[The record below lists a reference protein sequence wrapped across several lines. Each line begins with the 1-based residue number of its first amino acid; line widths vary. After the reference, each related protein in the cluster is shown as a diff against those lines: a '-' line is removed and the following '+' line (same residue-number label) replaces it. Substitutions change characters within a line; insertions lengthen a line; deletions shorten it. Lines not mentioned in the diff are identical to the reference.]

1 MTIGSTLP
9 KLDVLSNKRFL
20 LSLVR
25 LMISLTFGLGLRYLM
40 IKAVKAGMGNYMWLA
55 DFAQFAI
62 YETNWYVVRVDDRQH
77 PKT

>member
-9 KLDVLSNKRFL
+9 KLDVLSKRRSL

-25 LMISLTFGLGLRYLM
+25 LMKSLTFGLGLRYLM
-40 IKAVKAGMGNYMWLA
+40 INFFKAGMGNYMLLA

-62 YETNWYVVRVDDRQH
+62 YETN
-77 PKT
+77 

>member
-1 MTIGSTLP
+1 M
-9 KLDVLSNKRFL
+9 K
-20 LSLVR
+20 
-25 LMISLTFGLGLRYLM
+25 SLTFGLGLRYLM
-40 IKAVKAGMGNYMWLA
+40 IKAFKAGMGNYMWLA